1 MSDDSSFGWYD
12 WLYLFI
18 CCLHH
23 CSSCAQSLSIFHL
36 CCPNHADAEECREF
50 STTMRKLQCS
60 YCFCL
65 CPVIYRSCWLLEKTL
80 ILEFCFYKISGNH
93 ATCFLIVNNPTAC
106 IHSPAE
112 IRPGKA
118 LSKAGLDLLL
128 VTASVLFPALGEC
141 FAHCWQDVKRTKQWA
156 CKKNIYIYQW
166 FDIKGKKKTWHIS
179 PPNWVLW
186 LQCCCICWKG
196 GKIKGYTSLH
206 VLSYIEFQ
214 IGVVETL

>member
-1 MSDDSSFGWYD
+1 MKCLTFKWLSLYPFIVQKPLTTSNTYGIMSDDSSFGWYD

-112 IRPGKA
+112 
-118 LSKAGLDLLL
+118 SGLAKHFLKL
-128 VTASVLFPALGEC
+128 V
-141 FAHCWQDVKRTKQWA
+141 W
-156 CKKNIYIYQW
+156 I
-166 FDIKGKKKTWHIS
+166 
-179 PPNWVLW
+179 
-186 LQCCCICWKG
+186 CC
-196 GKIKGYTSLH
+196 
-206 VLSYIEFQ
+206 
-214 IGVVETL
+214 